1 MKDISVSFRF
11 QSGDGDTPVTLA
23 ERIMHI
29 YRYTSRAVSQ
39 VLEDDKGRKAG
50 AEWLIVKFRG
60 MAARTQS
67 LRWAG
72 AGEAGWLLLEP
83 QEV

>member
-1 MKDISVSFRF
+1 
-11 QSGDGDTPVTLA
+11 
-23 ERIMHI
+23 MHI
-29 YRYTSRAVSQ
+29 YRYTSRTVSQ

-72 AGEAGWLLLEP
+72 GRGSWLALVGTPGGVMMAEL
-83 QEV
+83 QVGTNCGSRNNLRLSS